1 MLSIRTGYARAL
13 QALLLGGTTVSHLLH
28 RVISG
33 AIMSVIVVI
42 GVVWTVGALLY
53 LSGLIR

>member
-1 MLSIRTGYARAL
+1 
-13 QALLLGGTTVSHLLH
+13 VSHLLH